1 MQRAKD
7 YLLLSVLS
15 YCNFSQ
21 EDYKK
26 NLDQIYREN
35 DSLKLDSDG
44 FYFSNSNTRYLFYN
58 FFKDILHNWEI
69 FYVES
74 KRASDLERDSTGF
87 YSVVFRNIKYD
98 KYVISYRGS
107 EKYPIEDAYKDFI
120 ENDLKIG
127 LGVKPVQFYD
137 GLEVFNKIYDE
148 FKIPKEKIS
157 ITGHSLG
164 GGIAQF
170 VSIMVDKERGFI
182 PYTCT
187 WNAVGINRDGIINL
201 LDFFNYDKIL
211 DKLNLDDIEKQYFVE
226 FKNEYLAFFLKE
238 LKKGKVIKDS
248 STLLIESNVEISP
261 EIDDGF
267 IKNFVKS
274 TKFENLLSKL
284 SNDTKNTLLDN
295 NRVFNALF
303 KVDNLTN
310 ELFQADYFIRK
321 IKANKV
327 YEENIVNFCHS
338 EDLTV
343 SLFPHVGAVYQVD
356 KGFLRKEIK
365 KKTIF
370 SSFLFFTKSVQ
381 DYHYQDIFLP
391 FIEVEGE
398 RCGMFSKNLSIGY
411 LGTIVR
417 KILTLE
423 YCVEKELLADYYSLI
438 LITDLNYKKI
448 KSQILNAI
456 KKCVEDILY
465 KSQAYNQIKDMD
477 QETFSKV
484 WENLKTKLPSPYR
497 IQDIYDLILF

>member
-26 NLDQIYREN
+26 NLEQIYNEN
-35 DSLKLDSDG
+35 NSLKLSSDG
-44 FYFSNSNTRYLFYN
+44 FYFSNPSTKHLFYD

-74 KRASDLERDSTGF
+74 KRASDLEKDSTGF

-137 GLEVFNKIYDE
+137 GLELFNRVYDE

-201 LDFFNYDKIL
+201 LDFFNYDRIL
-211 DKLNLDDIEKQYFVE
+211 DKLNLDDIEKQYFIE
-226 FKNEYLAFFLKE
+226 FKNEYLSFFLKE
-238 LKKGKVIKDS
+238 LKKWKIIKDYN
-248 STLLIESNVEISP
+248 TLLITSNIQISP
-261 EIDDGF
+261 QIDDGF
-267 IKNFVKS
+267 IKNFLKS

-295 NRVFNALF
+295 NRVFKALF
-303 KVDNLTN
+303 KVDNLAN

-321 IKANKV
+321 IKANKI

-343 SLFPHVGAVYQVD
+343 SLFPHIGAVYQVD
-356 KGFLRKEIK
+356 KGFLRKDIK

-370 SSFLFFTKSVQ
+370 SNFFFFTKSVQ
-381 DYHYQDIFLP
+381 DYHYQYIFLP

-398 RCGMFSKNLSIGY
+398 RSGMFNKNLSIGY

-438 LITDLNYKKI
+438 LITDTNYRKI
-448 KSQILNAI
+448 KSQVLNAI
-456 KKCVEDILY
+456 KKCGEDILY
-465 KSQAYNQIKDMD
+465 KAQAYNQIKEMD
-477 QETFSKV
+477 QESFSKV

-497 IQDIYDLILF
+497 TQDIYDLMLF

>member
-127 LGVKPVQFYD
+127 LGVKPIQFYD

-201 LDFFNYDKIL
+201 LDFFNYDRIL
-211 DKLNLDDIEKQYFVE
+211 DKLNLDDIEKQYFIE
-226 FKNEYLAFFLKE
+226 FKNEYLSFFLKE

-248 STLLIESNVEISP
+248 NTLLITSNVEISP
-261 EIDDGF
+261 QIDEGF

-284 SNDTKNTLLDN
+284 SNDTKN
-295 NRVFNALF
+295 
-303 KVDNLTN
+303 
-310 ELFQADYFIRK
+310 FIR
-321 IKANKV
+321 
-327 YEENIVNFCHS
+327 
-338 EDLTV
+338 
-343 SLFPHVGAVYQVD
+343 
-356 KGFLRKEIK
+356 
-365 KKTIF
+365 
-370 SSFLFFTKSVQ
+370 
-381 DYHYQDIFLP
+381 
-391 FIEVEGE
+391 
-398 RCGMFSKNLSIGY
+398 
-411 LGTIVR
+411 
-417 KILTLE
+417 
-423 YCVEKELLADYYSLI
+423 
-438 LITDLNYKKI
+438 
-448 KSQILNAI
+448 
-456 KKCVEDILY
+456 
-465 KSQAYNQIKDMD
+465 
-477 QETFSKV
+477 
-484 WENLKTKLPSPYR
+484 
-497 IQDIYDLILF
+497 

>member
-1 MQRAKD
+1 MQKAKD

-26 NLDQIYREN
+26 NLDQIFREN
-35 DSLKLDSDG
+35 DSSKLDGDG
-44 FYFSNSNTRYLFYN
+44 FYFSNSNTRVLFYN
-58 FFKDILHNWEI
+58 FFKDILCNWEI

-74 KRASDLERDSTGF
+74 KRASDLEKDSTGF
-87 YSVVFRNIKYD
+87 YSVVFRNIKYE

-107 EKYPIEDAYKDFI
+107 EKYPLEDAYKDFI

-201 LDFFNYDKIL
+201 LDFFNYDKVLEKL
-211 DKLNLDDIEKQYFVE
+211 DLDDIEKQYFIE
-226 FKNEYLAFFLKE
+226 FKNEYLTFFLKE

-261 EIDDGF
+261 EIDEVF

-284 SNDTKNTLLDN
+284 SDDTRNYLLDN
-295 NRVFNALF
+295 NRVFNVLF
-303 KVDNLTN
+303 KVDNLTD

-343 SLFPHVGAVYQVD
+343 SLFPHVGVVYQVD

-381 DYHYQDIFLP
+381 DYHYQDVFLP
-391 FIEVEGE
+391 FIEVEGK
-398 RCGMFSKNLSIGY
+398 RCGMFSKNLSIAYIGS
-411 LGTIVR
+411 LVR

-423 YCVEKELLADYYSLI
+423 YCVERELLADYYSLI
-438 LITDLNYKKI
+438 SITDENYKKI
-448 KSQILNAI
+448 KSQVLNAI
-456 KKCVEDILY
+456 KKCGEDILY

-477 QETFSKV
+477 QESFSKV
-484 WENLKTKLPSPYR
+484 WESLKIKLPSPYR

>member
-35 DSLKLDSDG
+35 DSSKLDGDG
-44 FYFSNSNTRYLFYN
+44 FNFSNSKTRYLFYD

-74 KRASDLERDSTGF
+74 KRASDVERDSTGF
-87 YSVVFRNIKYD
+87 YSVVFKNVKYD

-211 DKLNLDDIEKQYFVE
+211 EKLSLDDIEKQYFIE
-226 FKNEYLAFFLKE
+226 FKNEYLSFFLKE

-248 STLLIESNVEISP
+248 NTLLITSNVEISP
-261 EIDDGF
+261 QIDDNF
-267 IKNFVKS
+267 IKSFVKS
-274 TKFENLLSKL
+274 TKFESLLGKL
-284 SNDTKNTLLDN
+284 SIDTKNNLLDN
-295 NRVFNALF
+295 DRVFNALF
-303 KVDNLTN
+303 KVDNLTD
-310 ELFQADYFIRK
+310 ELFEADYFIRK

-356 KGFLRKEIK
+356 KGFLRKEVK

-391 FIEVEGE
+391 FIEVEGD
-398 RCGMFSKNLSIGY
+398 RVGMFSKNLSIGY
-411 LGTIVR
+411 LGTVIR

-423 YCVEKELLADYYSLI
+423 YCVERELLADYYSLVK
-438 LITDLNYKKI
+438 ITDTNYKKI
-448 KSQILNAI
+448 KSNVLNAI
-456 KKCVEDILY
+456 KKCGEDILY
-465 KSQAYNQIKDMD
+465 KSQAYSQIKEMD

-484 WENLKTKLPSPYR
+484 WENLKVKLPSPYR

>member
-15 YCNFSQ
+15 YCNFSE

-35 DSLKLDSDG
+35 NSLKLDSDG
-44 FYFSNSNTRYLFYN
+44 FIFSNSKTRYLFYN
-58 FFKDILHNWEI
+58 FFKDILENWEI
-69 FYVES
+69 FYVDT
-74 KRASDLERDSTGF
+74 KRASDLDKNSTGF
-87 YSVVFRNIKYD
+87 YSVVFRNVKTD
-98 KYVISYRGS
+98 RYVIAYRGS
-107 EKYPIEDAYKDFI
+107 EKYPLEDAYKDFI

-127 LGVKPVQFYD
+127 LGIKPLQFYN
-137 GLEVFNKIYDE
+137 GLEVFNKLYDD
-148 FKIPKEKIS
+148 FKIEKERIS

-201 LDFFNYDKIL
+201 LDFFNYDKVL
-211 DKLNLDDIEKQYFVE
+211 EKLNLDDIEKPYFLE
-226 FKNEYLAFFLKE
+226 FKNEYLSFFLKE
-238 LKKGKVIKDS
+238 LKKGKVIKDNN
-248 STLLIESNVEISP
+248 TLLITSNTQISP
-261 EIDDGF
+261 EVDDSF
-267 IKNFVKS
+267 VKNFMKS
-274 TKFENLLSKL
+274 TKFENLLGKL
-284 SNDTKNTLLDN
+284 SINSKDNLLDN
-295 NRVFNALF
+295 NKVFNALF
-303 KVDNLTN
+303 KIDNLTE
-310 ELFQADYFIRK
+310 ELYEADYFIRR

-356 KGFLRKEIK
+356 KLFLKKEVK

-370 SSFLFFTKSVQ
+370 SNFLFFTKSVQ

-398 RCGMFSKNLSIGY
+398 RIGMFSKNLTIGY
-411 LGTIVR
+411 LGTVIR

-423 YCVEKELLADYYSLI
+423 HCVEKELLADYYSLI
-438 LITDLNYKKI
+438 NINSENFKRI
-448 KSQILNAI
+448 KSEVLNAI
-456 KKCVEDILY
+456 KKCGDDILY
-465 KSQAYNQIKDMD
+465 KTQVYNQLKDME
-477 QETFSKV
+477 QEMFIKV
-484 WENLKTKLPSPYR
+484 WDNIKLKLASPYR
-497 IQDIYDLILF
+497 IQDIYDLIIF

>member
-44 FYFSNSNTRYLFYN
+44 FYFSNSNTRYLFYD

-201 LDFFNYDKIL
+201 LDFFNYDRIL
-211 DKLNLDDIEKQYFVE
+211 DKLNLDDIEKQYFIE
-226 FKNEYLAFFLKE
+226 FKNEYLSFFLKE

-248 STLLIESNVEISP
+248 NTLLITSNVEISP
-261 EIDDGF
+261 QIDEGF

-356 KGFLRKEIK
+356 KSFLRKEIK

-398 RCGMFSKNLSIGY
+398 RSGMFSKNLSIGY
-411 LGTIVR
+411 LGTIIR

-423 YCVEKELLADYYSLI
+423 YCVERELLADYYSLT
-438 LITDLNYKKI
+438 LITDENYKKI
-448 KSQILNAI
+448 KFQILNAI
-456 KKCVEDILY
+456 KKCGEDILY

>member
-1 MQRAKD
+1 MQKAKD

-44 FYFSNSNTRYLFYN
+44 FYFSNSNTRYLFYD

-87 YSVVFRNIKYD
+87 YSVVFRNVKYD

-148 FKIPKEKIS
+148 FKISKEKIS

-201 LDFFNYDKIL
+201 LDFFNYDRIL
-211 DKLNLDDIEKQYFVE
+211 DKLNLDDIEKQYFIE
-226 FKNEYLAFFLKE
+226 FKNEYLSFFLKE

-248 STLLIESNVEISP
+248 NTLLITSNVEISP
-261 EIDDGF
+261 QVDEGF
-267 IKNFVKS
+267 IKNFIKS

-456 KKCVEDILY
+456 KKCGEDILY

-497 IQDIYDLILF
+497 IQDIYDLILL

>member
-1 MQRAKD
+1 M
-7 YLLLSVLS
+7 
-15 YCNFSQ
+15 
-21 EDYKK
+21 
-26 NLDQIYREN
+26 
-35 DSLKLDSDG
+35 
-44 FYFSNSNTRYLFYN
+44 
-58 FFKDILHNWEI
+58 
-69 FYVES
+69 
-74 KRASDLERDSTGF
+74 
-87 YSVVFRNIKYD
+87 
-98 KYVISYRGS
+98 
-107 EKYPIEDAYKDFI
+107 
-120 ENDLKIG
+120 
-127 LGVKPVQFYD
+127 
-137 GLEVFNKIYDE
+137 FNKIYDE

-201 LDFFNYDKIL
+201 LDFFNYDRIL
-211 DKLNLDDIEKQYFVE
+211 DKLNLDDIEKQYFIE
-226 FKNEYLAFFLKE
+226 FKNEYLSFFLKE

-248 STLLIESNVEISP
+248 NTLLITSNVEISP
-261 EIDDGF
+261 QIDEGF

-343 SLFPHVGAVYQVD
+343 SLFPHVGAVD
-356 KGFLRKEIK
+356 KSFLRKEIK
-365 KKTIF
+365 QKTIF

-398 RCGMFSKNLSIGY
+398 RSGMFSKNLSIGY
-411 LGTIVR
+411 LGTIIR

-423 YCVEKELLADYYSLI
+423 YCVERELLADYYSLI
-438 LITDLNYKKI
+438 LITDENYKKI

-456 KKCVEDILY
+456 KKCGEDILY

>member
-15 YCNFSQ
+15 YCNFSE
-21 EDYKK
+21 EDYNK
-26 NLDQIYREN
+26 NLEQIYREN

-44 FYFSNSNTRYLFYN
+44 FNFSNSKTRYLFYD
-58 FFKDILHNWEI
+58 FFKDILQNWEI
-69 FYVES
+69 FYVDN
-74 KRASDLERDSTGF
+74 KRASNSDKDSTGF
-87 YSVVFRNIKYD
+87 YSVVFKNIKHD

-107 EKYPIEDAYKDFI
+107 EKYPLEDAYKDFI

-127 LGVKPVQFYD
+127 LGIKPLQFYN
-137 GLEVFNKIYDE
+137 GLDVFNRIYDE
-148 FKIPKEKIS
+148 FKIPQEKIS

-211 DKLNLDDIEKQYFVE
+211 KKLDLDDIEKQYFIE
-226 FKNEYLAFFLKE
+226 FKNEYLSFFLKE
-238 LKKGKVIKDS
+238 LKKGKVIKDNN
-248 STLLIESNVEISP
+248 TLLIRSNTEISP
-261 EIDDGF
+261 QIDEGFVKSF
-267 IKNFVKS
+267 IKN
-274 TKFENLLSKL
+274 TKFENLLGKL
-284 SNDTKNTLLDN
+284 SMDSKNKLLDN
-295 NRVFNALF
+295 NKVFNALF
-303 KVDNLTN
+303 KIDNLTE
-310 ELFQADYFIRK
+310 ELYEADYFIRRVK
-321 IKANKV
+321 TNKV

-343 SLFPHVGAVYQVD
+343 SLFPHIGAVYQVD
-356 KGFLRKEIK
+356 KSFIRKEVK

-370 SSFLFFTKSVQ
+370 SNFLFFTKSVQ
-381 DYHYQDIFLP
+381 DYHHQDIFLP

-398 RCGMFSKNLSIGY
+398 RVGMFSKNLCVGY
-411 LGTIVR
+411 LGSIIR

-423 YCVEKELLADYYSLI
+423 HCVENELLADYYSLI
-438 LITDLNYKKI
+438 LIDNQNFMRVKTAV
-448 KSQILNAI
+448 LNAI
-456 KKCVEDILY
+456 KKCGDNILY
-465 KSQAYNQIKDMD
+465 KNQAYNQLKDMN
-477 QETFSKV
+477 QEMFTKV
-484 WENLKTKLPSPYR
+484 WENIKIKLPSPYR

>member
-15 YCNFSQ
+15 YCNFS
-21 EDYKK
+21 EKDYNKS
-26 NLDQIYREN
+26 LEEIYTEN

-44 FYFSNSNTRYLFYN
+44 FNFSNSKTRYLFYG
-58 FFKDILHNWEI
+58 FFKDILKNWEI
-69 FYVES
+69 FYVDS
-74 KRASDLERDSTGF
+74 KRASDLNKNSTGF
-87 YSVVFRNIKYD
+87 YSVVFRNVKYD
-98 KYVISYRGS
+98 RYVIAYRGS
-107 EKYPIEDAYKDFI
+107 EKYPLEDAYKDFI

-127 LGVKPVQFYD
+127 LGIKPVQFYN

-170 VSIMVDKERGFI
+170 VSIMVDKERAFI

-211 DKLNLDDIEKQYFVE
+211 KKLELDDIEKQYFIE
-226 FKNEYLAFFLKE
+226 FKNEYLSFFLKE
-238 LKKGKVIKDS
+238 LKKGRVIKDNN
-248 STLLIESNVEISP
+248 TLLIRNNTEISP
-261 EIDDGF
+261 QIDDS
-267 IKNFVKS
+267 FVKS
-274 TKFENLLSKL
+274 FLKNTKFENLLEKL
-284 SNDTKNTLLDN
+284 SVESKDNLLDN
-295 NRVFNALF
+295 NKVFNALF
-303 KVDNLTN
+303 KVDNLTE
-310 ELFQADYFIRK
+310 ELYEADYFIRRVK
-321 IKANKV
+321 TNKV

-343 SLFPHVGAVYQVD
+343 SLFPHIGAVYQVD
-356 KGFLRKEIK
+356 KAFIRKEIK

-370 SSFLFFTKSVQ
+370 SNFLFFTKSVQ

-398 RCGMFSKNLSIGY
+398 RIGMFSKNLSIGY

-423 YCVEKELLADYYSLI
+423 HCVDKELLADYYSLV
-438 LITDLNYKKI
+438 LIEKENFVRI
-448 KSQILNAI
+448 KSEVLNAM
-456 KKCVEDILY
+456 KKSGDNILY
-465 KSQAYNQIKDMD
+465 KNQAYNQLKDMNQD
-477 QETFSKV
+477 MFTKV
-484 WENLKTKLPSPYR
+484 WENIKSKLASPYR

>member
-1 MQRAKD
+1 
-7 YLLLSVLS
+7 
-15 YCNFSQ
+15 
-21 EDYKK
+21 
-26 NLDQIYREN
+26 QIYREN

-456 KKCVEDILY
+456 KKCGEDILY